1 MGIRVFKSVSGF
13 SLVELMIAMTIFA
26 VGLLAVVSMQLTAI
40 RGNSS
45 ANSLTTAT
53 ALAEGILEEIL
64 AWRGDNP
71 VFEVDDPGRNW
82 VFSESD
88 SSESFSLDGAGT
100 FQASYAIDSDYGV
113 SKLTRV
119 QVTVN
124 RPGGG
129 LRQSVVLIG
138 FKRRS

>member
-1 MGIRVFKSVSGF
+1 MGPCVFKSVSGF

-53 ALAEGILEEIL
+53 AIAEGIIEEIL
-64 AWRGDNP
+64 AWSGDNP
-71 VFEVDDPGRNW
+71 VFEVDDPGRSW
-82 VFSESD
+82 IFSESD
-88 SSESFSLDGAGT
+88 SSESISLAGAGT
-100 FQASYAIDSDYGV
+100 FQARYAIDADYGV

-119 QVTVN
+119 QVTVS

-129 LRQSVVLIG
+129 QRQSVILVG
-138 FKRRS
+138 FKRRT